1 MSSNKFLK
9 NIHHNVYLDKPLT
22 YRKYICK
29 DCTDKK
35 KEYEFLGGDEVPK
48 TIDNLGYIQI
58 SLGRSTIY
66 ITTPEMVCPFGFN
79 KENNILT
86 LQFTNINTDNEMKSF
101 YKLIQNLEMD
111 QMKYIGLTEDD
122 IDLYISQIRYD
133 KQGKYDP
140 NLVVKLPFNYNKYN
154 VDIYND
160 QFPISIFNIS
170 KFNKMT
176 CDIYIDK
183 MWKFNERYVCKWK
196 VKKIFVHK

>member
-58 SLGRSTIY
+58 SLGRSPIY

-140 NLVVKLPFNYNKYN
+140 NLVVKVPFNNNCYD
-154 VDIYND
+154 VDIRCKGSTCSVTKLYN
-160 QFPISIFNIS
+160 FSRL
-170 KFNKMT
+170 K

-183 MWKFNERYVCKWK
+183 IWKYNGKYICKLK
-196 VKKIFVHK
+196 VKKIFVL